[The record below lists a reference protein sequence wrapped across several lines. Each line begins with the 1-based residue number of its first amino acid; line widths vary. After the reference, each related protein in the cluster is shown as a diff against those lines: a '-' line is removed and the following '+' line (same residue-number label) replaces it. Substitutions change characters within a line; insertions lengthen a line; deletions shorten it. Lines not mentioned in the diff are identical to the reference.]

1 MVKGVKFIHKKKK
14 TILRAKLLLGIITIF
29 CQSMIILNICFI
41 YYYSDRNLLG
51 RGVKM
56 KKDLL
61 RKTLVLGVIILFVGA
76 GVQSVFAVDIPE
88 KEEIEP
94 KDYLFET
101 IVAISNNP
109 DVQDLLDEYKN
120 NFNFDLNNQYIF
132 RQLFFKNPDL
142 LCSMVFT
149 KTKTTSQYIDKTYN
163 QGIELIN
170 IFGEE
175 KAYEMLDSIELTN
188 PELLDDL
195 NNIIINDEELSN
207 RISTLEELN
216 NETSDICKILFILG
230 IRDIVKWMVLD
241 WMENIFYDVP
251 YLRYFFMVRTWL
263 VVPQVYII
271 LDLLTVFDCW
281 WT

>member
-1 MVKGVKFIHKKKK
+1 MR
-14 TILRAKLLLGIITIF
+14 TI
-29 CQSMIILNICFI
+29 NVWFI

-101 IVAISNNP
+101 IVSIANNP

-230 IRDIVKWMVLD
+230 IRDIVKWIVLD
-241 WMENIFYDVP
+241 WLEAIFYNVP
-251 YLRYFFMVRTWL
+251 YLSYFFMVRSWL